1 MSTWLN
7 ILLEILKL
15 TLPALVVFLTVY
27 YVLKQYLDNQYRLKV
42 LELKKDQQS
51 HTLPLKLQ
59 AYERLSLFCE
69 RISFDSLVMRLRTG
83 KMTVDQLRYAMLI
96 SVQKEYEHNLSQ
108 QVYVSEQLWEI
119 IRIAKDEM
127 LGIINSVGTDLDG
140 NESAEYLSNRLLD
153 LAEEKGQLAIH
164 KALQAI
170 KKEATIWLS

>member
-27 YVLKQYLDNQYRLKV
+27 YVLKQYLDNQYRLKI

-69 RISFDSLVMRLRTG
+69 RISFDSLVMRLRAG

-127 LGIINSVGTDLDG
+127 LGIINSVGTDLNG

-153 LAEEKGQLAIH
+153 LTEEKGQLAIH